1 MAYAAVPDE
10 LFLLTEELERLGGGD
25 ARVGE
30 IEVVVRVS
38 PSSNTVIGGG
48 DGGVQVQTNG
58 KRIMLVDEETDS
70 LHEATA
76 TLGERA
82 TEDDV
87 FEIVG
92 EPAVEWFWDGFNVF

>member
-70 LHEATA
+70 SYFCYTWRK
-76 TLGERA
+76 GNRR
-82 TEDDV
+82 
-87 FEIVG
+87 
-92 EPAVEWFWDGFNVF
+92 

>member
-38 PSSNTVIGGG
+38 PSSNTVLI
-48 DGGVQVQTNG
+48 
-58 KRIMLVDEETDS
+58 S
-70 LHEATA
+70 A
-76 TLGERA
+76 
-82 TEDDV
+82 
-87 FEIVG
+87 
-92 EPAVEWFWDGFNVF
+92 